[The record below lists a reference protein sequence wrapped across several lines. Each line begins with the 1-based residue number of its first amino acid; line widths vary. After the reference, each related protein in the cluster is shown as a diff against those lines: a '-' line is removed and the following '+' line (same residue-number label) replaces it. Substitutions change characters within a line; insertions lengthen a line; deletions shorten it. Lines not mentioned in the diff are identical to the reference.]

1 MWVVVSE
8 LYPHINLENF
18 MDRYFV
24 KKDGTV
30 IAVGPQHD
38 IQSLKDRFTEC
49 DVNGKELKK
58 EKPKKSKK
66 KAGK

>member
-1 MWVVVSE
+1 MAE
-8 LYPHINLENF
+8 
-18 MDRYFV
+18 RYF
-24 KKDGTV
+24 KKADGTV
-30 IAVGPQHD
+30 IVVGPQHD

-49 DVNGKELKK
+49 DINGKELKK